1 MYTFLDYLCVVLHSC
16 LVGFNLIGW
25 AWRRTRRI
33 HLATISLTILSW
45 FGLGIYFGW
54 GYCPCTDWHW
64 AIKRK
69 LGATALPNS
78 YIKYYL
84 DKMTTLDWDPTLV
97 NTMVL
102 ALGILAFVLSSWLN
116 LRDFRTIRSGK

>member
-1 MYTFLDYLCVVLHSC
+1 MYTFLDYAFVVLHSG

-25 AWRRTRRI
+25 AWHRTRRI

-45 FGLGIYFGW
+45 FGLGIYYGW

-64 AIKRK
+64 AVKRK

-84 DKMTTLDWDPTLV
+84 DKVTTLDWDPSFV
-97 NTMVL
+97 NAAVL
-102 ALGILAFVLSSWLN
+102 SLGVLAFVVSLLIN
-116 LRDFRTIRSGK
+116 LRDYRSTRFRR